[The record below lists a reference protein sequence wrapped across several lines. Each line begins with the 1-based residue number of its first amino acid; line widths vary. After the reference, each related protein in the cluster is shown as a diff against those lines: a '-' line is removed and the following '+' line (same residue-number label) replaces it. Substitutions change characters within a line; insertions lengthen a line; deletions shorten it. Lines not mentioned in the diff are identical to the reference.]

1 VKRVNKLGI
10 SVPLKEHEIL
20 FLSSIYID
28 VRYPPDV
35 GLLPNGEPVR
45 RDVDIAIKA
54 AKKLKQWVERKE

>member
-1 VKRVNKLGI
+1 MKRVNKLGI